1 MARGVEASCRCY
13 LFLSLMLWHGCIFR
27 QFVEGSFGTPL
38 EDITVTASTNKNELS
53 LTKHAEVN
61 GQIVA
66 LWTGGPFTTTW
77 IRIESTNSFSLCL
90 IKVYDV
96 TLREYCECDDACH
109 RNADVICHD
118 PHQSPELQ
126 TCSDPQNCRQV
137 NVALN
142 KTAKMSSSYRKSE
155 ASYAVNGITGTTF
168 SAPDYTNDSTQWNCI
183 HTGDT
188 DWSPYWQV
196 DLGKEYTVDSVII
209 YRRGGGPGKARMV
222 GVTVTVDDNL
232 CKTISYADATDEKM
246 SVICS
251 NPTPRGRFLN
261 ITRRGNLYDP
271 YINLCEVQVWVCKPG
286 YYGFGCTSKCSEG
299 CSGEM
304 TDCDIDNGFCTN
316 GCDDGWY
323 TATCSQECGGGC
335 TGGRCNQTDGQC
347 SPCLPNWT
355 GDKCDQCDAQHY
367 GDDCSK
373 ACGHCRDQNRCDRRD
388 GSCPNDN
395 PRCQPG
401 YTGLHCNESC
411 SPGRYGPDCRQSCS
425 EGCRSAACDGTTGH
439 CKCRHGWQESDPFCT
454 KKCDSETYGTN
465 CSRECGVGC
474 QNINSCDRTT
484 GHCSCRIG
492 YQPPLCDKAVDLTSA
507 ATVPATSTTQAAIRH
522 EVVCGSTSMSFS
534 IPMPTDFKT
543 ATLSDPR
550 CQARTSSNNSL
561 YGSTNL
567 NDCGTTL
574 QVTNDSIVF
583 SNNIILPIDD
593 SSNSSVIRVIPIMCR
608 YDRMTDLTVSAYM
621 PVVRQV
627 LFTET
632 GVGQLSFRIRQYRD
646 SSFTGYVSDS
656 AYPLRLMPSEEV
668 FVQLDLGGQQ
678 QPQGFGMDVVRC
690 VASPSPSYMG
700 VLGGMSREN
709 LIDNNCPASTDVHL
723 RNKTISATSN
733 HSLFRFSFK
742 AVTFPDPNDP
752 QRSRTGLV
760 YIHCRVRLCASSE
773 CGSGGQCPSPS
784 ALSRNKREAEGL
796 VGEAGHQ
803 LSTGPLL
810 VEGHSG
816 ESNAFSPLVVVM
828 GAIAACA
835 TLVAMVAVV
844 AWRRSR
850 HRGHHQRL
858 QEVTAGQQ

>member
-109 RNADVICHD
+109 RNADVICHG
-118 PHQSPELQ
+118 L
-126 TCSDPQNCRQV
+126 CSEPQNCKKV

-142 KTAKMSSSYRKSE
+142 KLAKSSSNRQSE
-155 ASYAVNGITGTTF
+155 ASYAVDGITGITF
-168 SAPDYTNDSTQWNCI
+168 TNDSTQWNCI
-183 HTGDT
+183 HTAVNDT
-188 DWSPYWQV
+188 SPFWQV